1 MRRAAPGRSRG
12 GAPRME
18 AGDLYD
24 WLEINEIPALRV
36 MIPAEDEKSEARGT
50 HSRAAA
56 ITSQD
61 SSFGRCPKPL
71 ATSR

>member
-1 MRRAAPGRSRG
+1 MRRAVEECRVD
-12 GAPRME
+12 APRME

-24 WLEINEIPALRV
+24 SLEIDEILAFRV
-36 MIPAEDEKSEARGT
+36 MIATEAGKSEARGT
-50 HSRAAA
+50 DSRAAA

-61 SSFGRCPKPL
+61 SSCGRCPTPL